1 MIKEEVEINVSP
13 LLYTQQLSN
22 KDLLSSTGESTQHS
36 VITYMG
42 KESGKEWRYIDRW
55 IDI

>member
-36 VITYMG
+36 VITYTG